1 MQYALITGI
10 NWITNLLV
18 FLILVYVI
26 LSFFMDPFHPIRRTL
41 DRIVEP
47 MLSPIRQVVPPM
59 GGLDFSPLILWIV
72 IRLVSSLLISLVLSI

>member
-72 IRLVSSLLISLVLSI
+72 IRLVSSLLINLVLSI